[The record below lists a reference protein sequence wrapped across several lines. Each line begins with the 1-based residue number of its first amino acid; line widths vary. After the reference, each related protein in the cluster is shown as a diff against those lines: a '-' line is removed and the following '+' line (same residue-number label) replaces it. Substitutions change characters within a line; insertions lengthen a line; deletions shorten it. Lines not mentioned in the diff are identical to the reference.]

1 MACVGRDLKDHPVS
15 IHVQQKMIYRVS
27 STRNL
32 QCRRASDPFCR
43 RDLLETAKSVRLS
56 LSHRA

>member
-1 MACVGRDLKDHPVS
+1 MACVGRDLKDDPVS

-32 QCRRASDPFCR
+32 QCRRASDA
-43 RDLLETAKSVRLS
+43 LEGSSGVASPWSPLS
-56 LSHRA
+56 RII